1 MTGRVDELEATLEQ
15 KNERIDLLEATIE
28 DLKTELAERN
38 REIKQ
43 TREEQVDT
51 ASDCDTASETSSLWG
66 RLFGESSK

>member
-1 MTGRVDELEATLEQ
+1 DELEATLEQ
-15 KNERIDLLEATIE
+15 KTERIEQLEATIE

-51 ASDCDTASETSSLWG
+51 ASDCDTASETASLWG
-66 RLFGESSK
+66 RLFGESSE